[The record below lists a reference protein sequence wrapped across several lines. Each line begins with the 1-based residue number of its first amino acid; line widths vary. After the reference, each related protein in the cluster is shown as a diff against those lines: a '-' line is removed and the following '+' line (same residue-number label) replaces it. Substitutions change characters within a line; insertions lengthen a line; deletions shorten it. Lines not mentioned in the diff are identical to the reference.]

1 MAHTSELKKAHCSN
15 KGGLLEGDE
24 MRAEAKARKMESN
37 RATRRNRNTGNVE
50 GVLAGPIDDRDTG
63 PDEGP
68 ILKV

>member
-1 MAHTSELKKAHCSN
+1 M
-15 KGGLLEGDE
+15 LEGDE